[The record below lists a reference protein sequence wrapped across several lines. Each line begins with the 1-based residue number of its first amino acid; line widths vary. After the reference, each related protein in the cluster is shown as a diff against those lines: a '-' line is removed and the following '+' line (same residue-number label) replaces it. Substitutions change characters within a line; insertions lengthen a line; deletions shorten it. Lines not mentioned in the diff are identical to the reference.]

1 MTTQAL
7 AETKPS
13 RRAIDRRQDDRR
25 SIAERRRNT
34 EQPTVGIEIGES
46 MLRVAIVSRRGT
58 GEYVATSSAVPWR
71 IECSNIAS
79 PEAESEL
86 TAALRQIV
94 AETRLAGSPVR
105 IALAGNLCITRAI
118 VGARESLSREL
129 QDLRDRAK
137 LYLTLGTGAKAM
149 ATSITPL
156 DARHH
161 HAMLSV
167 AAQST
172 LDMVA
177 RVVEG
182 CGLVL
187 KSIES
192 SQVALCRVLG
202 RHARYADHT
211 VLVAQ
216 ADDDSVHLLATNG
229 GRLLI
234 DYHPSGPR
242 SLSQAREL
250 VRQHYAR
257 LVRYCRIN
265 YGQPAATV
273 KCLVAIGN
281 ALHAGPTAA
290 PDTLPLAVE
299 PLDIDEVAL
308 PWKWVSSA
316 SDNSIAAAAGAALAG
331 IENDVAQSPNLI
343 ECVLDKSRPPLLAAL
358 TKLASPI
365 AACMLLA
372 LGIQAVN
379 WQSARELA
387 ADEAELSLLS
397 PVVARAEKLRVDL
410 LHARQEL
417 DQLRNL
423 GATMPGD
430 SWRALLDS
438 VAYCMP
444 AEVWLQSLSISDLSR
459 LTLKGSSFGESGVYD
474 FVSYLQHLPSTR
486 DVALLGTTSQTN
498 RGSAVTSFEIDVLLG
513 ADDQPTD
520 ASTEEPPQ

>member
-1 MTTQAL
+1 
-7 AETKPS
+7 
-13 RRAIDRRQDDRR
+13 
-25 SIAERRRNT
+25 
-34 EQPTVGIEIGES
+34 
-46 MLRVAIVSRRGT
+46 
-58 GEYVATSSAVPWR
+58 
-71 IECSNIAS
+71 
-79 PEAESEL
+79 
-86 TAALRQIV
+86 
-94 AETRLAGSPVR
+94 
-105 IALAGNLCITRAI
+105 
-118 VGARESLSREL
+118 
-129 QDLRDRAK
+129 
-137 LYLTLGTGAKAM
+137 
-149 ATSITPL
+149 
-156 DARHH
+156 
-161 HAMLSV
+161 
-167 AAQST
+167 
-172 LDMVA
+172 
-177 RVVEG
+177 
-182 CGLVL
+182 
-187 KSIES
+187 
-192 SQVALCRVLG
+192 
-202 RHARYADHT
+202 
-211 VLVAQ
+211 
-216 ADDDSVHLLATNG
+216 
-229 GRLLI
+229 
-234 DYHPSGPR
+234 
-242 SLSQAREL
+242 
-250 VRQHYAR
+250 
-257 LVRYCRIN
+257 
-265 YGQPAATV
+265 V